1 MVLSSKA
8 EQALLHWI
16 LVDSRLCA
24 VRLNRTTRTRKD
36 RNTSRYICVVSAYTP
51 TDCSTD
57 EVQDQFYRKL
67 FNLRKAKR
75 SEAVIVVGNFSAQ
88 IDKLNQIER
97 HLGGIYSVAAQ
108 KTDND
113 NPLSQLCSGS
123 RLLLANANFKH
134 REENCLTW

>member
-1 MVLSSKA
+1 M
-8 EQALLHWI
+8 
-16 LVDSRLCA
+16 
-24 VRLNRTTRTRKD
+24 
-36 RNTSRYICVVSAYTP
+36 
-51 TDCSTD
+51 
-57 EVQDQFYRKL
+57 
-67 FNLRKAKR
+67 
-75 SEAVIVVGNFSAQ
+75 VGNFSAQ